1 MYPLEGIR
9 VLDFSW
15 VGAGPFV
22 TKPLADHGAEV
33 IKIESRSR
41 LDVIRSMHPFKDGV
55 PGIERSGYYANRN
68 SSKYGMTLNLKTPK
82 GIEIARELIRRSDVV
97 VNNFSAHV
105 MDKLG
110 LGYEEARKLK
120 PDIIYLSMPMQGST
134 GPHSQYKGYGLTIGA
149 LSGLYALTG
158 HPGEEPCGTGT
169 NYPDHAPN
177 PLHGA
182 IAILAAL
189 HYRRKTGKGQYIE
202 LSQFES
208 TVNMLGPALMDA
220 ANNGSVAER
229 MGNHSPDASPH
240 NVYPCRGED
249 RWIAIAVESEEEWRR
264 FREALGRPE
273 SLEDARFDGVKNR
286 KAHEAELDRRIAAI
300 TAGWDAGELFTHL
313 QRHKVKAGVVQNAEE
328 VLRDEQLLA
337 RQHWVYL
344 EHPEMGRSVY
354 DAPPYKFTHLKN
366 GLRSPAPLL
375 GQHTREVCRRILD
388 MDDETFEQLSKEG
401 VFH

>member
-1 MYPLEGIR
+1 LYPLEGIR
-9 VLDFSW
+9 ILDFSW

-33 IKIESRSR
+33 IKIESRSK
-41 LDVIRSMHPFKDGV
+41 LDVIRSMHPFKDGI
-55 PGIERSGYYANRN
+55 PGIDRSGYYANRN
-68 SSKYGMTLNLKTPK
+68 SSKYSMTLNLKTPQ
-82 GIEIARELIRRSDVV
+82 GIEIAKELVKRSDVV

-110 LGYEEARKLK
+110 LGYEKAKELK
-120 PDIIYLSMPMQGST
+120 PDIIYLSMPMQGAT
-134 GPHSQYKGYGLTIGA
+134 GPHSRYKGYGLTIGA

-158 HPGEEPCGTGT
+158 HTDEEPCGTGT

-189 HYRRKTGKGQYIE
+189 YHRKKTGKGQFIE

-220 ANNGSVAER
+220 ANNGKVAER
-229 MGNHSPDASPH
+229 MGNHSLDAAPH

-249 RWIAIAVESEEEWRR
+249 RWIAIAVESEAEWEG
-264 FREALGRPE
+264 FKKALGHSE
-273 SLEDARFDGVKNR
+273 SLADARFERMEDR
-286 KAHEAELDRRIAAI
+286 KKHEEKLDRLIASITAEWDAEL
-300 TAGWDAGELFTHL
+300 LFKRL
-313 QRHKVKAGVVQNAEE
+313 QEHRVKAGVVKNAEE

-337 RQHWVYL
+337 RDHWVYL
-344 EHPEMGRSVY
+344 DHPEMGRSVY
-354 DAPPYKFTHLKN
+354 DAPPYKFTRLKS
-366 GLRSPAPLL
+366 GLRSAAPLL
-375 GQHTREVCRRILD
+375 GEHTKYVCQQILN
-388 MDDETFEQLSKEG
+388 MDDATFEALNEKG